1 MFYYFCKSHTN
12 IYNKVGL
19 LKNHNGKRKGKKKKK
34 KSHLIK
40 QNQQDKLPYGHR
52 ITRLEESVN
61 EKDLGA
67 PARLNNVN
75 LYTWMA
81 K

>member
-12 IYNKVGL
+12 IYKL
-19 LKNHNGKRKGKKKKK
+19 KKKKK
-34 KSHLIK
+34 KPFHET
-40 QNQQDKLPYGHR
+40 NQQDKLPYGHR